1 MLDEKSLRLFT
12 AIHEKCGG
20 SYKILEENELVNVF
34 SANEGVDGGSLRDM
48 IFRLEGHRFIDV
60 RYADDGEY
68 CVCALPE
75 GVRFLEEASG
85 ERRAAV
91 KKRGSEILLVLL
103 SSFFGGFLG
112 ALLALAVTAL

>member
-12 AIHEKCGG
+12 AIHEKCGD
-20 SYKILEENELVNVF
+20 SYKILEEGDLVNVF
-34 SANEGVDGGSLRDM
+34 RAGEGVDGAAVRDM

-68 CVCALPE
+68 CMCSLPE
-75 GVRFLEEASG
+75 GVRFIEEASG
-85 ERRAAV
+85 EKRAAV
-91 KKRGSEILLVLL
+91 RRRGGEIVLVLF

-112 ALLALAVTAL
+112 ALCALAVTAL